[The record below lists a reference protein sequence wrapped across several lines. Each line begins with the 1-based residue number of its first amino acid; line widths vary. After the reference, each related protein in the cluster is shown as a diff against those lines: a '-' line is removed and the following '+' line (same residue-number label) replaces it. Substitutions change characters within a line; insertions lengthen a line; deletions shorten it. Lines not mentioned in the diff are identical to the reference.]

1 MNRKKILIFSTISPV
16 PVNRGDRIRL
26 FQTAKNLSTFADVR
40 VLFLDRAWESCE
52 YDYSLLPGVEIVSLK
67 VAKHEM
73 FTQIAKSIL
82 QLKPYAVYKLITKRV
97 RAFVRAQIEE
107 FKPDIFW
114 CHQIDAYPLFGDL
127 KSANLTKVMDL
138 VDSISLH
145 YEATRAELKP
155 SLKMRVTSNS
165 QINLDKSELAC
176 IEQSDRLIISSDAN
190 LDYLHHKYQALPD
203 NINVIHV
210 HVDPTLLE
218 QSWQFMDAGT
228 PTAERERQNNLL
240 FVGYLAYPPNE
251 LAVTY
256 AIEEVLP
263 KLQGILP
270 VNLIVCGGGE
280 KQLAQKYKHLPN
292 VTFKGYVKD
301 LSAEYLNA
309 SAMISPAPFASGIQN
324 KLVEAMAIGLPSIIS
339 TKTVAANGVIDGQ
352 HVIAC
357 ESAKDFARA
366 VIDLMTNQDLAD
378 RLSAN
383 ARMLVMKEHTPSV
396 QIEKLKDIVAKVSAN

>member
-1 MNRKKILIFSTISPV
+1 MNKKKILIFSTISPV

-52 YDYSLLPGVEIVSLK
+52 HDYSLLPGVEIVSLK

-73 FTQIAKSIL
+73 FMQIAKSIL
-82 QLKPYAVYKLITKRV
+82 QLKSYAVYKLITNRV
-97 RAFVRAQIEE
+97 RAFVRTQIDD

-114 CHQIDAYPLFGDL
+114 CHQIDAYPLFPDL
-127 KSANLTKVMDL
+127 EVANLTKVMDL

-145 YEATRAELKP
+145 YEAARAEPKP
-155 SLKMRVTSNS
+155 SFKMRVTSNT
-165 QINLDKSELAC
+165 QINLDKAELDC

-203 NINVIHV
+203 NIDIIHV
-210 HVDPTLLE
+210 HVDPTLLDR
-218 QSWQFMDAGT
+218 SWQFMDAAT
-228 PTAERERQNNLL
+228 PTAERQNNLL

-280 KQLAQKYKHLPN
+280 KQLAQKYRHLPN

-339 TKTVAANGVIDGQ
+339 TKTAAANGVINGQ

-366 VIDLMTNQDLAD
+366 AIDLMTNQDLAE
-378 RLSAN
+378 RLSAA
-383 ARMLVMKEHTPSV
+383 ARTLVLKEHTPSL
-396 QIEKLKDIVAKVSAN
+396 QIEKLKEIVAKVSAN

>member
-1 MNRKKILIFSTISPV
+1 MNKKKILIFSTVSPV

-40 VLFLDRAWESCE
+40 IIFLDRTWESCE

-73 FTQIAKSIL
+73 LTQIAKSIL

-97 RAFVRAQIEE
+97 KAFVRAQIDD

-114 CHQIDAYPLFGDL
+114 CHQIDAYPLFPDL
-127 KSANLTKVMDL
+127 EAANLTKVMDL

-165 QINLDKSELAC
+165 QINLDKAELDC
-176 IEQSDRLIISSDAN
+176 IGKSDRLIISSDAN
-190 LDYLHHKYQALPD
+190 LDYLHHKYHALPD
-203 NINVIHV
+203 HIEIVHV
-210 HVDPTLLE
+210 HVDPTLLDR
-218 QSWQFMDAGT
+218 SWQFMD
-228 PTAERERQNNLL
+228 
-240 FVGYLAYPPNE
+240 
-251 LAVTY
+251 AVTY

-280 KQLAQKYKHLPN
+280 KLLAQKYQHLPN

-301 LSAEYLNA
+301 LSVEYLNA

-339 TKTVAANGVIDGQ
+339 TKTAAANRVIDGQ

-366 VIDLMTNQDLAD
+366 AIDLMTNQELAE
-378 RLSAN
+378 RLSAA
-383 ARMLVMKEHTPSV
+383 ARMLVVKEHTPSV
-396 QIEKLKDIVAKVSAN
+396 QIEKLKEVVAKVSAN

>member
-73 FTQIAKSIL
+73 LTQVAKSIL
-82 QLKPYAVYKLITKRV
+82 QLRPYAVYKLITNRV
-97 RAFVRAQIEE
+97 RSFIRAQIEE

-114 CHQIDAYPLFGDL
+114 CHQIDTYPLFADIEA
-127 KSANLTKVMDL
+127 ANLTKVMDM

-145 YEATRAELKP
+145 YEAARAELEP
-155 SLKMRVTSNS
+155 SFKMRVTSNS
-165 QINLDKSELAC
+165 QINLDKAELDC
-176 IEQSDRLIISSDAN
+176 IRKSDRLIISSDAN
-190 LDYLHHKYQALPD
+190 LDYLHHKYPTLPD
-203 NINVIHV
+203 HIEMIHV
-210 HVDPTLLE
+210 HVDPSLLE
-218 QSWQFMDAGT
+218 QSWQFMAANT
-228 PTAERERQNNLL
+228 PTAERQNNLL

-280 KQLAQKYKHLPN
+280 KQLAQKYQHLPN

-366 VIDLMTNQDLAD
+366 VIDLMTNQSLSE
-378 RLSAN
+378 RLSTN
-383 ARMLVMKEHTPSV
+383 ARMLVMKEHTPNV
-396 QIEKLKDIVAKVSAN
+396 QIEKLKDIVAKVSPN

>member
-1 MNRKKILIFSTISPV
+1 MNKKKILIFSTVSPV

-52 YDYSLLPGVEIVSLK
+52 YDYSLLPGVEIVALK

-73 FTQIAKSIL
+73 LTQIAKSIF
-82 QLKPYAVYKLITKRV
+82 QLKPYAVYKLVTNRV
-97 RAFVRAQIEE
+97 KAFVRAQIDD

-114 CHQIDAYPLFGDL
+114 CHQIDAYPLFSEL
-127 KSANLTKVMDL
+127 EAANLTKVMDL

-155 SLKMRVTSNS
+155 SFKMRVTSNS
-165 QINLDKSELAC
+165 QINLDKTELHC

-190 LDYLHHKYQALPD
+190 LDYLQRKYHTLPD
-203 NINVIHV
+203 NINIIHV
-210 HVDPTLLE
+210 HVDPSLLDR
-218 QSWQFMDAGT
+218 SWQFINPAHPADK
-228 PTAERERQNNLL
+228 ERQNNLL

-251 LAVTY
+251 LAVIY

-280 KQLAQKYKHLPN
+280 KQLAQKYQHLPN

-339 TKTVAANGVIDGQ
+339 TKTAAANGVVDGK

-366 VIDLMTNQDLAD
+366 VIDLMTNQELAE
-378 RLSAN
+378 RLSAT
-383 ARMLVMKEHTPSV
+383 ARILVLKEHTPSV
-396 QIEKLKDIVAKVSAN
+396 QIEKLKEIVAQVSAN